1 MKRREFLM
9 GALSAGML
17 FGLGATP
24 PFLPS
29 ARASGF
35 AASTQRVLVHLML
48 SGGPDFRHLFPPA
61 FSAATD
67 SFGYHHWSA
76 RASSH
81 AIEDNPQACATRWN
95 QDYYPVGYGA
105 VEFGILKSCGW
116 LKRMWDAGQVAIV
129 SNVLVGTKPDHS
141 LATLK
146 MDQADPNAGIFD
158 IQRAGWGGKL
168 AVAAGGKVVALTPNP
183 RPFCFGPHPTDPSNH
198 DNACLISASNT
209 RAMGL
214 YRPPPDARPLATNSV
229 ISRSLNAYYRAKH
242 LQASPDS
249 VYDRFMA
256 HEQILRQLGV
266 MVDERLGSL
275 PVPASIQALVN
286 SGLTRPGFAEQI
298 RNLYDAFACADLMEL
313 SVASMECNGFDTHKN
328 QRASVEP
335 LFIDLFG
342 DGKALDV
349 LYGELPE
356 DVLDN
361 TVLAI
366 GGEFGRRLRAN
377 GDAGTDHGEGNSM
390 LLIGRRVRGGV
401 YGEMFPDSEI
411 ARIDAR
417 ASAIEG
423 RTGADRLAARICDWV
438 APGSSGL
445 VFPQGFVSPL
455 ENGLDLGAVLI

>member
-1 MKRREFLM
+1 MKRREFLLR
-9 GALSAGML
+9 ALSAGML

-24 PFLPS
+24 PFLPN

-61 FSAATD
+61 FSATTG
-67 SFGYHHWSA
+67 SFGYSHWSA
-76 RASSH
+76 RAGSH
-81 AIEDNPQACATRWN
+81 AIENNTNAFDARWN
-95 QDYYPVGYGA
+95 QDYHPVGYGA

-129 SNVLVGTKPDHS
+129 SNVLVGTKRDHS
-141 LATLK
+141 LATLM
-146 MDQADPNAGIFD
+146 MDQADPYAHILD

-168 AVAAGGKVVALTPNP
+168 AAAAGGNVVALTQNP
-183 RPFCFGPHPTDPSNH
+183 RPFCFGPHSTDPSNH
-198 DNACLISASNT
+198 DNARLISASNT

-214 YRPPPDARPLATNSV
+214 YRPPPDARPLATSAV
-229 ISRSLNAYYRAKH
+229 ISRSLSAYYHAKR
-242 LQASPDS
+242 LQASPDP

-256 HEQILRQLGV
+256 HEQTLRQLGTL
-266 MVDERLGSL
+266 VDERLGGL
-275 PVPASIQALVN
+275 PVPASIQTMVN

-298 RNLYDAFACADLMEL
+298 RNLYDAFACADLMAL
-313 SVASMECNGFDTHKN
+313 RVASMECKGFDTHKD

-335 LFIDLFG
+335 LFTDLFG
-342 DGKALDV
+342 DNKALDL

-356 DVLDN
+356 DVLNN
-361 TVLAI
+361 TVLVI

-377 GDAGTDHGEGNSM
+377 GDAGTDHGEGNAM

-455 ENGLDLGAVLI
+455 EYGLDLGAILS